1 MYKTPVK
8 TVKKQTTAV
17 MQMFY
22 GENGNPSSIK
32 FEPREIPLDT
42 EVNNN
47 YNLLCEKLKPD
58 AETLELFLKYINGL
72 ERLNIFKQDVHYAEG
87 FKFGLLI
94 GIEAGESKFGG

>member
-1 MYKTPVK
+1 M
-8 TVKKQTTAV
+8 KKQKTAV

-22 GENGNPSSIK
+22 GENGNPSSIH
-32 FEPREIPLDT
+32 FDPREIPLGA

-47 YNLLCEKLKPD
+47 YNLLCEKMKSD
-58 AETLELFLKYINGL
+58 AEMLELFLKYTNGL
-72 ERLNIFKQDVHYAEG
+72 ERLNIYKQDVHYAEG